1 MRALG
6 PVLSA
11 LALVAFTSTP
21 VAGANGAPPA
31 ANLASPSPTPGPE
44 RFPMPSGCGIDVR
57 MTLEETLGRDV
68 DDAPSLRFVVQ
79 VRRMDASRVRASI
92 AATSDPTRDR
102 RIADAT
108 RAACTGGPASTV
120 AGRAFVLAATGKSY
134 DLSGA
139 DSDRFLALLVRTAS
153 AVAARDRLPPGDLDA
168 TLAPL
173 GFGARDLGL
182 AEGSAT
188 ASPAAAPPCAK
199 PFDAARVIDKVD
211 PVYPVLARAKRESG
225 LVGVAVRLD
234 DHGLVRDVR
243 LYDLGGLPADTTL
256 IGSTLVAADRSTYA
270 PERHD
275 CVPTSKTYLFLANYN
290 TEQQRR

>member
-1 MRALG
+1 
-6 PVLSA
+6 
-11 LALVAFTSTP
+11 
-21 VAGANGAPPA
+21 
-31 ANLASPSPTPGPE
+31 
-44 RFPMPSGCGIDVR
+44 MPSGCGIDVR

-68 DDAPSLRFVVQ
+68 DDAPSLRFVDQ

-153 AVAARDRLPPGDLDA
+153 AVAVRDRLPVGDLDA

-173 GFGARDLGL
+173 GFGARDLGS
-182 AEGSAT
+182 AEGNAT
-188 ASPAAAPPCAK
+188 ASPVAAPLCAK
-199 PFDAARVIDKVD
+199 PSTRPMSSTRSI
-211 PVYPVLARAKRESG
+211 RSIRCS
-225 LVGVAVRLD
+225 
-234 DHGLVRDVR
+234 HGQSAS
-243 LYDLGGLPADTTL
+243 PASYGSRCASTTTA
-256 IGSTLVAADRSTYA
+256 S
-270 PERHD
+270 
-275 CVPTSKTYLFLANYN
+275 CVTFGFTIS
-290 TEQQRR
+290 EGCRRIRR